1 MSSVNLFDRVVSL
14 MEDRLNIN
22 SKRQELLASNI
33 ANLDTPGYVAK
44 DLSFEKALQEAMKP
58 RIQLVKTDNKHITI
72 PNPEQVVRKISSEP
86 DIEKTGPVD
95 LETEMAKLA
104 RNNLE
109 YQFIITMLNKK
120 FALLKMV
127 LAEGER

>member
-127 LAEGER
+127 LTEGER

>member
-22 SKRQELLASNI
+22 SRRQELLASNI

-44 DLSFEKALQEAMKP
+44 DLSFEKTLQEAMKP
-58 RIQLVKTDNKHITI
+58 RIQMVKTDSRHMAI
-72 PNPEQVVRKISSEP
+72 PDPEDVVKQVARKP
-86 DIEKTGPVD
+86 DVEKTGPVD
-95 LETEMAKLA
+95 LETEMEKLA

-109 YQFIITMLNKK
+109 YQFIVTMLNKK

-127 LAEGER
+127 LMEEGR